1 MAEVQT
7 SWLDSD
13 GDRLQ
18 AAGVSARALRDN
30 PTSLAVSDDPLVRLE
45 LFYGVFIG
53 MLKDA
58 PGIAARRGECVLG
71 VAAATAPGESCVG
84 RWLPPEARILSD
96 PGPDASALDRLV
108 RVGSVS
114 AANDLGEDHWHVG
127 PVAVEPGFQGTGIG
141 HAVMRML
148 CDHFD
153 DQGDLAWLET
163 DKIENVSFYTSLGFE
178 LVKKVPCSRLHR
190 GSCAAS
196 RADSWGARHN
206 YR

>member
-1 MAEVQT
+1 MTIAEVPA

-13 GDRLQ
+13 DDRLQ

-30 PTSLAVSDDPLVRLE
+30 PTSLAVSDDPLVRME
-45 LFYGVFIG
+45 LFYGVFVG
-53 MLKDA
+53 LLKDA

-71 VAAATAPGESCVG
+71 VAAATAPGEPCVG
-84 RWLPPEARILSD
+84 RRLPPEARIISD
-96 PGPDASALDRLV
+96 PGPDASAVGRLL

-114 AANDLGEDHWHVG
+114 AANDLAEDHWHVG

-153 DQGDLAWLET
+153 EQGDLAWLET
-163 DKIENVSFYTSLGFE
+163 DKIEDVSFYTSLGFE
-178 LVKKVPCSRLHR
+178 LVKKVPVFSV
-190 GSCAAS
+190 AS
-196 RADSWGARHN
+196 WFMRREP
-206 YR
+206 R